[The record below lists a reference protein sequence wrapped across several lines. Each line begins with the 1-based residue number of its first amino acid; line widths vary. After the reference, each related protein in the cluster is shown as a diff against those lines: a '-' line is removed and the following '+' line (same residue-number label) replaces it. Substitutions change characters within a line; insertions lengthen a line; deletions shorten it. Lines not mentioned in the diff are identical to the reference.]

1 MGWKT
6 VRTLGAILCVGRL
19 FPTVNPK
26 YPPFRVFLSVILLFL
41 CVFGEICHAEAKKD
55 AEKICRKKELKEVQK
70 EDARMLK
77 IRKMQKIR
85 KEKDTVEFMIRLYC
99 RRRHGAEGLCAEC
112 EALLRYSQAR
122 LDSCPFDGSKKS
134 CRKCSIHCYSPEMRE
149 KIREVM
155 RYSGPRM
162 FFYSPFEAFRH
173 I

>member
-1 MGWKT
+1 
-6 VRTLGAILCVGRL
+6 
-19 FPTVNPK
+19 
-26 YPPFRVFLSVILLFL
+26 
-41 CVFGEICHAEAKKD
+41 
-55 AEKICRKKELKEVQK
+55 
-70 EDARMLK
+70 
-77 IRKMQKIR
+77 MQKIR

-112 EALLRYSQAR
+112 KDLLRYSQAR
-122 LDSCPFDGSKKS
+122 LDSCPFGDSKKS

>member
-1 MGWKT
+1 M
-6 VRTLGAILCVGRL
+6 
-19 FPTVNPK
+19 
-26 YPPFRVFLSVILLFL
+26 
-41 CVFGEICHAEAKKD
+41 FGEICHAEA
-55 AEKICRKKELKEVQK
+55 EKRYRKKELKEVQK
-70 EDARMLK
+70 EDAR
-77 IRKMQKIR
+77 IRKMRKIR

-112 EALLRYSQAR
+112 KDLLRYSQAR
-122 LDSCPFDGSKKS
+122 LDSCTFGDSKKS

>member
-1 MGWKT
+1 MEDT
-6 VRTLGAILCVGRL
+6 
-19 FPTVNPK
+19 
-26 YPPFRVFLSVILLFL
+26 
-41 CVFGEICHAEAKKD
+41 E
-55 AEKICRKKELKEVQK
+55 RKGYGGVYDKAVLPSQ
-70 EDARMLK
+70 AW
-77 IRKMQKIR
+77 
-85 KEKDTVEFMIRLYC
+85 
-99 RRRHGAEGLCAEC
+99 AEGLCAEC

>member
-1 MGWKT
+1 MRGQDVSDRKSEISARPCFS
-6 VRTLGAILCVGRL
+6 VRNCYLCVCFWG
-19 FPTVNPK
+19 N
-26 YPPFRVFLSVILLFL
+26 LS
-41 CVFGEICHAEAKKD
+41 CRSGKKMQKERAERGTERRCED
-55 AEKICRKKELKEVQK
+55 AEDECAENAKVERLR
-70 EDARMLK
+70 RMLK
-77 IRKMQKIR
+77 MRKIR